1 VPEDVTRKALAEFGG
16 VQRRFTIIGESRQGI
31 TIVDDYGHHPAEVQ
45 ATLEAAQR
53 AYGRR
58 LVVAFQP
65 HRYTRTQFCFEELT
79 RAFNRADV
87 LLLADVYAAGE
98 QPITGATSES
108 LAQAIRAH
116 GHRDVTWV
124 GPRTEVAKAIA
135 DRAQPGDVVIT
146 LGAGDITRVGPELL
160 PMLNAAEAAP

>member
-1 VPEDVTRKALAEFGG
+1 MARG
-16 VQRRFTIIGESRQGI
+16 VQRRFTIVGESADGV
-31 TIVDDYGHHPAEVQ
+31 TVVDDYGHHPAEVQ

-98 QPITGATSES
+98 ALIEGATSDA
-108 LAQAIRAH
+108 LALAVRAH

-124 GPRTEVAKAIA
+124 GPRPEVA
-135 DRAQPGDVVIT
+135 RALAARVQPGDVVIT
-146 LGAGDITRVGPELL
+146 LGAGDITRVGPDLL
-160 PMLNAAEAAP
+160 ALLASGKAP